1 MSDQSAPDDTVDAA
15 AAALVARHP
24 EVGAGLDDRARARLA
39 TVLAD
44 PAGESWMDAA
54 GLLDGDSCGYPVT
67 GGLYDVKS
75 DLGALPAAA
84 ADPGLREQVIARLM
98 QEWSDDFVLT
108 GRARLDRPWQSYV
121 AEEAAR

>member
-1 MSDQSAPDDTVDAA
+1 MSDQSAPDDIVDAA
-15 AAALVARHP
+15 AAALAVRHP
-24 EVGAGLDDRARARLA
+24 EVGAELDDRARARLA

-44 PAGESWMDAA
+44 PAGGSWMDAA

-75 DLGALPAAA
+75 DLAALPAAA
-84 ADPGLREQVIARLM
+84 ADPGLRDQVMARLI
-98 QEWSDDFVLT
+98 QEWSDDYVLT

>member
-1 MSDQSAPDDTVDAA
+1 MSDQSVPDDTVEAA
-15 AAALVARHP
+15 AAALAARHP
-24 EVGAGLDDRARARLA
+24 DVGGALDDRARARLA
-39 TVLAD
+39 AVLAD